1 MNSKEQNVIHLKN
14 TAGDLL
20 CTVACEDLHIAAQI
34 EYRPFALCN
43 KGISAGKMVPIGAAG
58 PWLSAEDAQA
68 ALDDYMP
75 VLKRK
80 GYAWGI
86 DPSTAHI
93 QSRIVFTA
101 HSDWAPVH

>member
-1 MNSKEQNVIHLKN
+1 MDNRDSNVIHLE
-14 TAGDLL
+14 TAAGELL
-20 CTVACEDLHIAAQI
+20 CTVACEDLHIVAQI

-43 KGISAGKMVPIGAAG
+43 KGISAGKMVPIGANG

-75 VLKRK
+75 VLRRR
-80 GYAWGI
+80 GLAWGI
-86 DPSTAHI
+86 DPSTAHV
-93 QSRIVFTA
+93 QSRIIFTA